1 MLLHPI
7 ATYSLRFSLPG
18 TLLISSPNLAPH
30 CFINPANQQHKQHKQ
45 NQKRRAFYFANLF
58 FLLARAFFPSIV
70 QGTTYIYIYSFP
82 VPFPIEI
89 SANDR
94 RNLFNGR
101 FVMHIYVYACHTLRI
116 TAECCLLLLAQKSR
130 GKQVW
135 HVHKRCCCQGKKR
148 RKEKEKRKNHVGIY
162 PSDWT
167 PDTQIRFFC
176 KQTDRERQRDNVN
189 KQRESYTRPARTRF
203 GLTDLW

>member
-101 FVMHIYVYACHTLRI
+101 FVMHIYVYACHTLRF

-135 HVHKRCCCQGKKR
+135 HVHKRCCCQRKKGEEEEKKR
-148 RKEKEKRKNHVGIY
+148 KSAKTTWGF
-162 PSDWT
+162 
-167 PDTQIRFFC
+167 TQVTGPQTHKSVFSVS
-176 KQTDRERQRDNVN
+176 KQIERGREIMSIS
-189 KQRESYTRPARTRF
+189 RENLTRA
-203 GLTDLW
+203 